1 MDTGRHRQF
10 RPPPTSTVLW
20 LCSVPPLTI
29 NESCADLKLPAMS
42 WKQRHG
48 IAVGTARGLCYLH
61 KGCARRIIHRDIKAS
76 NILLTADYEP
86 QISDF
91 GLARWLPSEWTHHA
105 IAPIEGTFG

>member
-1 MDTGRHRQF
+1 MHVHARAL
-10 RPPPTSTVLW
+10 S
-20 LCSVPPLTI
+20 LCGTVPPLTDGVVD
-29 NESCADLKLPAMS
+29 EQPCADLKLPAMS

-48 IAVGTARGLCYLH
+48 IAVGTARGLRYLH